1 MDIVFKLC
9 IKDTIEKVYSVQIS
23 HSVMS
28 DTL

>member
-9 IKDTIEKVYSVQIS
+9 INDTIEEVYSVQIS